1 MPLDDLA
8 GGLLSGVF
16 RFIGHLLF
24 EVFVEFLFHGTGRL
38 IMRVLSP
45 DRHPQETTL
54 TIIGLLFCTV
64 VPLLL
69 FLGYRALS

>member
-1 MPLDDLA
+1 MPLDDIA

-16 RFIGHLLF
+16 RFIGNLLF

-38 IMRVLSP
+38 IARLLFP
-45 DRHPQETTL
+45 NRHSGETTL
-54 TIIGLLFCTV
+54 TVLGLLFWIA

-69 FLGYRALS
+69 FFGYRALS

>member
-16 RFIGHLLF
+16 RFIGNLLF

-38 IMRVLSP
+38 ITRLLFP
-45 DRHPQETTL
+45 DRHFEETTL
-54 TIIGLLFCTV
+54 TVLGLLFWIA

-69 FLGYRALS
+69 FFGYRTLS